1 MAITKVYAKS
11 TRLDAAI
18 RYILNGD
25 KTDGQILTAHF
36 NCDPG
41 WEYQQMMD
49 TKRELGKTGG
59 RLAYHIIQSFKPGE
73 VTPELALEIA
83 KEFAENYL
91 SDYEVVIGTHI
102 DKGHIHNHILY
113 NSVSSRTGRKEH
125 FDRNGYYAQIRARSD
140 ELCRKHGLSVIAEE
154 EHTERASSYVE
165 WLRKSRGQPT
175 FRSMLE
181 ADLRDAIE
189 DAATLGDFFML
200 MEHKG
205 YEIKYGNRLS
215 FRLRGQ
221 ERFMCPGRK
230 NPLFTEDG
238 ILAAIQGN
246 MDAVE
251 AGLKSVAVYR
261 PVFTPYRKYPKLTG
275 FMALYAHYLYILGK
289 IEKRTY
295 PPRMTPKMRADVMK
309 FEKLKAQFAFVR
321 ENSLTTRED
330 MEAYQTGTEE
340 VLNALMKRRTVLN
353 VRKKRRQKLYTA
365 LADAEALKEAAKLHE
380 SGVPSMEDAIKRYG
394 DAVSVLEKSGV
405 NREAL
410 VREKAELYEEIA
422 AVNREIREQRKKLA
436 MCAEILSKTPE
447 IEANLQKIEPKR
459 RERRKTR
466 TSR

>member
-25 KTDGQILTAHF
+25 KTDRQILTARF

-83 KEFAENYL
+83 KEFAEKYL

-113 NSVSSRTGRKEH
+113 NSVSSRTGKKEH
-125 FDRNGYYAQIRARSD
+125 FDRNGYYARIRARSD

-165 WLRKSRGQPT
+165 WLRQSRGQPT

-189 DAATLGDFFML
+189 DAASLGDFFMM

-246 MDAVE
+246 RDAVE
-251 AGLKSVAVYR
+251 AGLKSVAVCR
-261 PVFTPYRKYPKLTG
+261 PVFTPYRKHPKLTG

-295 PPRMTPKMRADVMK
+295 PPRMTPKMREDVMR

-321 ENSLTTRED
+321 ENDLTTRQN
-330 MEAYQTGTEE
+330 MEAYQARTEE
-340 VLNALMKRRTVLN
+340 ALNALMKRRTVLN
-353 VRKKRRQKLYTA
+353 VRKKRRQKLYAA
-365 LADAEALKEAAKLHE
+365 LADAEALAGTRTFRED
-380 SGVPSMEDAIKRYG
+380 GVPGMEDAIERYG
-394 DAVSVLEKSGV
+394 DAVSILDKSGV

-466 TSR
+466 MSR

>member
-1 MAITKVYAKS
+1 MAVTKVYAKS

-25 KTDGQILTAHF
+25 KTDGQILTARF

-83 KEFAENYL
+83 KEFAEKYL

-125 FDRNGYYAQIRARSD
+125 FDRSGYYAQIRARSD
-140 ELCRKHGLSVIAEE
+140 ELCRKHGLSVI
-154 EHTERASSYVE
+154 ERDSGKASSYVE

-189 DAATLGDFFML
+189 DAASLGDFFML

-205 YEIKYGNRLS
+205 YEIKHGNRLS

-238 ILAAIQGN
+238 IMAAIQGN

-251 AGLKSVAVYR
+251 AGLKTVAVR
-261 PVFTPYRKYPKLTG
+261 WSVFVPYRKHPKLTG

-295 PPRMTPKMRADVMK
+295 PPRMTPKMRTDVMK

-321 ENSLTTRED
+321 ENNLTTRED
-330 MEAYQTGTEE
+330 MAAYQAKVEE
-340 VLNALMKRRTVLN
+340 SLNALMKRRTVLN
-353 VRKKRRQKLYTA
+353 VRKKRRQKLYVA
-365 LADAEALKEAAKLHE
+365 LADAEVLQEAAKLHE
-380 SGVPSMEDAIKRYG
+380 SGVPGMEAECARYA
-394 DAVSVLEKSGV
+394 DAVAVLETCGIPKE
-405 NREAL
+405 RLA
-410 VREKAELYEEIA
+410 REKAELYEELA
-422 AVNREIREQRKKLA
+422 AVNREIREQRKKLE

-447 IEANLQKIEPKR
+447 IAENLQKIEPKR
-459 RERRKTR
+459 RERRKMR
-466 TSR
+466 TIR

>member
-1 MAITKVYAKS
+1 MRFLGILLACPLFCLLFG
-11 TRLDAAI
+11 TRL
-18 RYILNGD
+18 
-25 KTDGQILTAHF
+25 
-36 NCDPG
+36 
-41 WEYQQMMD
+41 
-49 TKRELGKTGG
+49 
-59 RLAYHIIQSFKPGE
+59 
-73 VTPELALEIA
+73 
-83 KEFAENYL
+83 
-91 SDYEVVIGTHI
+91 
-102 DKGHIHNHILY
+102 HNHILI
-113 NSVSSRTGRKEH
+113 NSVNSQTGKKAH
-125 FDRNGYYAQIRARSD
+125 FSERDYYERIRARSD
-140 ELCRKHGLSVIAEE
+140 ELCRKHGLSVI
-154 EHTERASSYVE
+154 ERDSGKASSYVE
-165 WLRKSRGQPT
+165 WLRQSRGQPT

-189 DAATLGDFFML
+189 DAATLGDFFVL

-205 YEIKYGNRLS
+205 YEIKHGNRLS

-261 PVFTPYRKYPKLTG
+261 PVFTPYRKHPKLTG
-275 FMALYAHYLYILGK
+275 FLALYAHYLYILGK

-321 ENSLTTRED
+321 ENNLTTPED
-330 MEAYQTGTEE
+330 MEAYQAETGES
-340 VLNALMKRRTVLN
+340 LNALMKRRTILN
-353 VRKKRRQKLYTA
+353 VRKKRRQKLYEA
-365 LADAEALKEAAKLHE
+365 LADAEALAGTRKFREE
-380 SGVPSMEDAIKRYG
+380 GVPGIEDAIERYE

-436 MCAEILSKTPE
+436 MCAEIQGKTPE

-459 RERRKTR
+459 RERRKIW

>member
-1 MAITKVYAKS
+1 MAITKILPRNA
-11 TRLDAAI
+11 RLDVAI
-18 RYILNGD
+18 RYVLNGD
-25 KTDGQILTAHF
+25 KTDNQILTAYF

-41 WEYQQMMD
+41 WAYRQMMD
-49 TKRELGKTGG
+49 TKRDVGRTGG
-59 RLAYHIIQSFKPGE
+59 RLAYHIIQSFEPGE

-83 KEFAENYL
+83 KEFVRENL
-91 SDYEVVIGTHI
+91 SDYEVIIGTHI
-102 DKGHIHNHILY
+102 DKGHIHNHILL
-113 NSVSSRTGRKEH
+113 NSVNSRTGKKAH
-125 FDRNGYYAQIRARSD
+125 FSERDYYERIRARSD
-140 ELCRKHGLSVIAEE
+140 ELCRKHGLSVIEE
-154 EHTERASSYVE
+154 CSGKASSYVE

-189 DAATLGDFFML
+189 DAATLGDFFVL

-238 ILAAIQGN
+238 ILAAIRGN
-246 MDAVE
+246 MDAVK
-251 AGLKSVAVYR
+251 AGLKSVAVSR
-261 PVFTPYRKYPKLTG
+261 PVFVPYRKHPKLTG

-321 ENSLTTRED
+321 NNNLVTRED
-330 MEAYQTGTEE
+330 MKAYQSKAEE
-340 VLNALMKRRTVLN
+340 ALNALIKQRTVLN
-353 VRKKRRQKLYTA
+353 VRKKRRQKLYAA
-365 LADAEALKEAAKLHE
+365 LADAEVLREAEKLRQD
-380 SGVPSMEDAIKRYG
+380 GVPGMDAECARYA
-394 DAVSVLEKSGV
+394 DAVAVLETCGIPKES
-405 NREAL
+405 L
-410 VREKAELYEEIA
+410 TREKAELYEEIA
-422 AVNREIREQRKKLA
+422 AVNRKIREQRKKLD

-447 IEANLQKIEPKR
+447 IVENLQKIEPKR
-459 RERRKTR
+459 RERRKR
-466 TSR
+466 G

>member
-1 MAITKVYAKS
+1 MAVTKIHAKNS
-11 TRLDAAI
+11 RLDVAI
-18 RYILNGD
+18 RYVLNGD
-25 KTDGQILTAHF
+25 KTDHEVLTARI

-73 VTPELALEIA
+73 VTPEQALEIA
-83 KEFAENYL
+83 KEFAETYL

-102 DKGHIHNHILY
+102 DKEHIHNHILY
-113 NSVSSRTGRKEH
+113 NSVSTRTGKKAH
-125 FDRNGYYAQIRARSD
+125 FGRNGYYEQIRARSD
-140 ELCRKHGLSVIAEE
+140 ELCRKHGLSVIEE
-154 EHTERASSYVE
+154 CSGKASSYVE

-189 DAATLGDFFML
+189 DAASLGDFFML

-205 YEIKYGNRLS
+205 YEIKHGNRLS

-238 ILAAIQGN
+238 IMAAIQGN

-251 AGLKSVAVYR
+251 AGLKTVAVSR
-261 PVFTPYRKYPKLTG
+261 PVFVPYRKHPKLTG

-295 PPRMTPKMRADVMK
+295 PRRMTPKMRADVMK

-321 ENSLTTRED
+321 ENNLTTPED
-330 MEAYQTGTEE
+330 M
-340 VLNALMKRRTVLN
+340 LMA
-353 VRKKRRQKLYTA
+353 Q
-365 LADAEALKEAAKLHE
+365 
-380 SGVPSMEDAIKRYG
+380 
-394 DAVSVLEKSGV
+394 SVLE
-405 NREAL
+405 
-410 VREKAELYEEIA
+410 
-422 AVNREIREQRKKLA
+422 
-436 MCAEILSKTPE
+436 
-447 IEANLQKIEPKR
+447 R
-459 RERRKTR
+459 RNDENA
-466 TSR
+466 

>member
-1 MAITKVYAKS
+1 MAVTKILPRNA
-11 TRLDAAI
+11 RLDVAI
-18 RYILNGD
+18 RYVLNGD
-25 KTDGQILTAHF
+25 KTDNQILTAYF

-41 WEYQQMMD
+41 WAYRQMMD
-49 TKRELGKTGG
+49 TKQDVGRTGG
-59 RLAYHIIQSFKPGE
+59 RQAYHIIQSFEPGE

-83 KEFAENYL
+83 KEFVRENFP
-91 SDYEVVIGTHI
+91 DYEAVVGTHI
-102 DKGHIHNHILY
+102 DKGHIHNHILI
-113 NSVSSRTGRKEH
+113 NSVNSRTEKKAH
-125 FDRNGYYAQIRARSD
+125 FSERDYYERIRARSD
-140 ELCRKHGLSVIAEE
+140 ELCRKHGLSVIEE
-154 EHTERASSYVE
+154 QTGKASSYVE
-165 WLRKSRGQPT
+165 RLRQSRGQPT

-189 DAATLGDFFML
+189 DAATLGDFFVL

-238 ILAAIQGN
+238 IMAAIQGN

-251 AGLKSVAVYR
+251 AGLKPVALCR
-261 PVFTPYRKYPKLTG
+261 PVFVPYRKHPKLTG

-295 PPRMTPKMRADVMK
+295 PPRMTPKMRTDVMR

-321 ENSLTTRED
+321 ENNLVTPED
-330 MEAYQTGTEE
+330 ITAYRSKAEEA
-340 VLNALMKRRTVLN
+340 LNALIKQRTILN
-353 VRKKRRQKLYTA
+353 VRKKRRRTLYAA
-365 LADAEALKEAAKLHE
+365 LADAESLNQAEKLRQD
-380 SGVPSMEDAIKRYG
+380 GVPGMEAECARYADA
-394 DAVSVLEKSGV
+394 AAVLETCGIPKE
-405 NREAL
+405 NL
-410 VREKAELYEEIA
+410 IREKAKLYEEIA

-436 MCAEILSKTPE
+436 MCVEIQGETPE
-447 IEANLQKIEPKR
+447 IEANLRKIEPKR
-459 RERRKTR
+459 RERRKIR

>member
-1 MAITKVYAKS
+1 MAITKILPRNA
-11 TRLDAAI
+11 RLDVAI
-18 RYILNGD
+18 KYILNGD
-25 KTDGQILTAHF
+25 KTDNQILTAYF

-41 WEYQQMMD
+41 WAYRQMMD
-49 TKRELGKTGG
+49 TKRDVGRTGG
-59 RLAYHIIQSFKPGE
+59 RLAYHIIQSFEPGE

-83 KEFAENYL
+83 KEFVRENFP
-91 SDYEVVIGTHI
+91 DYEAVIGTHI
-102 DKGHIHNHILY
+102 DKGHIHNHILI
-113 NSVSSRTGRKEH
+113 NSVNSRTGKKAH
-125 FDRNGYYAQIRARSD
+125 FSERDYYERIRARSD
-140 ELCRKHGLSVIAEE
+140 ELCRKHGLSVI
-154 EHTERASSYVE
+154 ERDSGKASSYVE

-189 DAATLGDFFML
+189 DAATLGDFFVL

-205 YEIKYGNRLS
+205 YEIKHGNRLS

-238 ILAAIQGN
+238 IMAAIQGN

-251 AGLKSVAVYR
+251 AGLKSVAVSR
-261 PVFTPYRKYPKLTG
+261 PVFVPYRKHPKLTG

-289 IEKRTY
+289 IERRTY
-295 PPRMTPKMRADVMK
+295 PPRMTPKMRMDVMK

-321 ENSLTTRED
+321 ENNLTTRED
-330 MEAYQTGTEE
+330 MEAYQAGTEE
-340 VLNALMKRRTVLN
+340 ALNALIKRRTILN
-353 VRKKRRQKLYTA
+353 VRKKKRRTLYAA
-365 LADAEALKEAAKLHE
+365 LADAETLKEAAKLHE
-380 SGVPSMEDAIKRYG
+380 SGVPGMETECARYA
-394 DAVSVLEKSGV
+394 DAVAVLETCEIPKG
-405 NREAL
+405 NL
-410 VREKAELYEEIA
+410 MREKGELYEEIA

-466 TSR
+466 MSR

>member
-1 MAITKVYAKS
+1 MAITKILPRNA
-11 TRLDAAI
+11 RLDVAI

-25 KTDGQILTAHF
+25 KTDNQILTAYF

-41 WEYQQMMD
+41 WAYRQMMD
-49 TKRELGKTGG
+49 TKRDVGRTGG
-59 RLAYHIIQSFKPGE
+59 RLAYHIIQSFEPGE

-83 KEFAENYL
+83 KEFVREDL
-91 SDYEVVIGTHI
+91 SDYEVIVGTHI
-102 DKGHIHNHILY
+102 DKGHIHNHILF
-113 NSVSSRTGRKEH
+113 NSVNSRTGKKAH
-125 FDRNGYYAQIRARSD
+125 FSERDYYERIRARSD
-140 ELCRKHGLSVIAEE
+140 ELCRKHGLSVI
-154 EHTERASSYVE
+154 ERDSGKASSYVE

-189 DAATLGDFFML
+189 DAASLGDFFML

-251 AGLKSVAVYR
+251 AGLKPVAACR
-261 PVFTPYRKYPKLTG
+261 PVFTPYRKHPKLTG
-275 FMALYAHYLYILGK
+275 FMDLYTHYLYILGK
-289 IEKRTY
+289 IAKRTY

-321 ENSLTTRED
+321 ENNLTTRED
-330 MEAYQTGTEE
+330 MEAYQAGAEE
-340 VLNALMKRRTVLN
+340 SLNALMKRRTVLN
-353 VRKKRRQKLYTA
+353 VRKKRRQKLYAA
-365 LADAEALKEAAKLHE
+365 LADAEALREAAKLHE
-380 SGVPSMEDAIKRYG
+380 SGVPGMEAERVRYA
-394 DAVSVLEKSGV
+394 DAVAVLETCGIPK
-405 NREAL
+405 ECLA
-410 VREKAELYEEIA
+410 REKAELYEEIA
-422 AVNREIREQRKKLA
+422 AVNREIREQRKKLDI
-436 MCAEILSKTPE
+436 CAEILSKTPE
-447 IEANLQKIEPKR
+447 IAENLKKIEPKR
-459 RERRKTR
+459 RKRRKVR
-466 TSR
+466 MSG

>member
-1 MAITKVYAKS
+1 MAVTKILPRNA
-11 TRLDAAI
+11 RLDVAI

-25 KTDGQILTAHF
+25 KTDNQILTAYF

-41 WEYQQMMD
+41 WAYRQMMD
-49 TKRELGKTGG
+49 TKRDVGRTGG
-59 RLAYHIIQSFKPGE
+59 RMAYHIIQSFEPGE

-83 KEFAENYL
+83 KEFVQENL
-91 SDYEVVIGTHI
+91 PDYEVVIGTHI
-102 DKGHIHNHILY
+102 DKGHIHNHILF
-113 NSVSSRTGRKEH
+113 NSVNSQTGKKAH
-125 FDRNGYYAQIRARSD
+125 FSERDYYKRIRARSD
-140 ELCRKHGLSVIAEE
+140 ELCRKHGLSVIEE
-154 EHTERASSYVE
+154 CSGKASSYVE

-189 DAATLGDFFML
+189 DAATLGDFFVL

-238 ILAAIQGN
+238 IMAAIQGN

-251 AGLKSVAVYR
+251 AGLKPISVPR
-261 PVFTPYRKYPKLTG
+261 PVFTPYRKHPKLTG
-275 FMALYAHYLYILGK
+275 FLALYAHYLYILGK

-295 PPRMTPKMRADVMK
+295 PPRVTPKMRADVMK

-321 ENSLTTRED
+321 ENNLVTRED
-330 MEAYQTGTEE
+330 MAAYQVKAEE
-340 VLNALMKRRTVLN
+340 ALNALMKRRTILN
-353 VRKKRRQKLYTA
+353 VRKKRRQKLYAA
-365 LADAEALKEAAKLHE
+365 LADAEALREAAKLYE
-380 SGVPSMEDAIKRYG
+380 SGVPGMEAECAKYA
-394 DAVSVLEKSGV
+394 DAVAVLETCGIPKES
-405 NREAL
+405 L
-410 VREKAELYEEIA
+410 IREKAELYEEIA
-422 AVNREIREQRKKLA
+422 AVNREIRERRKKLE

-447 IEANLQKIEPKR
+447 IEMNLQKIEPKR
-459 RERRKTR
+459 RERRKTEITR
-466 TSR
+466 